1 LVLLDEFESNEVSV
15 SEVVAIATTTSFV
28 EAIPPSFSVVVEE
41 EGGIAS
47 TNEAVVAVMEG
58 TVEEHFSGKSKHR

>member
-28 EAIPPSFSVVVEE
+28 EAIPPSSSVVVEE
-41 EGGIAS
+41 EGITSA
-47 TNEAVVAVMEG
+47 NEAVVAIMEG
-58 TVEEHFSGKSKHR
+58 TVEEHFSGKSK